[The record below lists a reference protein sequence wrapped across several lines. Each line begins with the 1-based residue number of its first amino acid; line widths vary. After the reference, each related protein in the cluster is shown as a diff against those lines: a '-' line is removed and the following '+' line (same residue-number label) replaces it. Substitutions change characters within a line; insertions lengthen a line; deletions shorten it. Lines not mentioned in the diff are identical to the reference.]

1 MRKYEHLQFSSGTDQ
16 HFSTRKIDCNNL
28 PSLLKRNILVFA
40 LIRNIKFHYK
50 LYSIISDELFNIF
63 KTRISLL
70 ANCSWNIAKVT
81 IKQTGIVHVRLVKTG
96 KGWDGLWT
104 KNLMIFLIFGEFD
117 NSWEMKGYMYLN
129 KNQSKSWGAN
139 KMDFPGC
146 PLTSSSYCMLA
157 WRPFSLTLFQMPT

>member
-16 HFSTRKIDCNNL
+16 HFSTRKIDCNDL

-70 ANCSWNIAKVT
+70 TNCSWNIAKVT

-96 KGWDGLWT
+96 KG
-104 KNLMIFLIFGEFD
+104 
-117 NSWEMKGYMYLN
+117 
-129 KNQSKSWGAN
+129 
-139 KMDFPGC
+139 
-146 PLTSSSYCMLA
+146 
-157 WRPFSLTLFQMPT
+157 

>member
-1 MRKYEHLQFSSGTDQ
+1 MESNLLVKWQATLYNTNDPGLCNMPTREQKNRIFNKLQKWENTNIYSFPQALINISQ
-16 HFSTRKIDCNNL
+16 QRKIDCNDL

-129 KNQSKSWGAN
+129 KN
-139 KMDFPGC
+139 
-146 PLTSSSYCMLA
+146 
-157 WRPFSLTLFQMPT
+157 